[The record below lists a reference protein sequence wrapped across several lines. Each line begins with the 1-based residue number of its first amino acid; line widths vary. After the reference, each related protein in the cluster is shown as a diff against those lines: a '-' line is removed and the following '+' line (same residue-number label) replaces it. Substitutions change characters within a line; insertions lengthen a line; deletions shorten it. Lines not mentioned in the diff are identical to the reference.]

1 MKLVW
6 TRPAHAD
13 RKKIREYI
21 AQHAPAAALA
31 LDELFSEKADLLLNH
46 PGLGRTGRVPGTR
59 ELVAHRN
66 YILVYDTAG
75 NVVRILRVLHTSR
88 QWPPRNT
95 KGELLEGVEASG
107 AYPLPPEERE
117 WVDAP
122 PVGREWPND
131 EE

>member
-21 AQHAPAAALA
+21 AQQAPAAALA
-31 LDELFSEKADLLLNH
+31 LDELFSDKAGLLLDH

-59 ELVAHRN
+59 KLVAHRN

-75 NVVRILRVLHTSR
+75 EVIRVLRVLHASR
-88 QWPPRNT
+88 QWPPHYTMSER
-95 KGELLEGVEASG
+95 LEGAEAPG
-107 AYPLPPEERE
+107 AYPRPPEER
-117 WVDAP
+117 D
-122 PVGREWPND
+122 
-131 EE
+131 

>member
-6 TRPAHAD
+6 TRQAHAD
-13 RKKIREYI
+13 RKTIREYI
-21 AQHAPAAALA
+21 VQHAPAAALA
-31 LDELFSEKADLLLNH
+31 LDELFSEKASLLIDH
-46 PGLGRTGRVPGTR
+46 PNLGRQGRVHGTR

-66 YILVYDTAG
+66 YILVYDLSG
-75 NVVRILRVLHTSR
+75 DLVRVLRLLHAAR
-88 QWPPRNT
+88 QWPPRYT
-95 KGELLEGVEASG
+95 MGELLDSVESAG

-122 PVGREWPND
+122 SVGREWSA

>member
-1 MKLVW
+1 M
-6 TRPAHAD
+6 
-13 RKKIREYI
+13 
-21 AQHAPAAALA
+21 
-31 LDELFSEKADLLLNH
+31 
-46 PGLGRTGRVPGTR
+46 PGTR

-75 NVVRILRVLHTSR
+75 NVARILRVLHTSR
-88 QWPPRNT
+88 QWPPRYT
-95 KGELLEGVEASG
+95 MGELLEGVEASG

>member
-6 TRPAHAD
+6 TRQAHAD

-21 AQHAPAAALA
+21 VQHAPAAALA
-31 LDELFSEKADLLLNH
+31 LDELFSEKASLLLDH
-46 PGLGRTGRVPGTR
+46 PNLGRTGRVPGTR

-66 YILVYDTAG
+66 YILVYDLSGDA
-75 NVVRILRVLHTSR
+75 VRVLRLLHAAR
-88 QWPPRNT
+88 QWPPRYT
-95 KGELLEGVEASG
+95 MGELLEGLESSA

-122 PVGREWPND
+122 SVGREWPA

>member
-88 QWPPRNT
+88 QWPPRYT
-95 KGELLEGVEASG
+95 MGELLEGVEASG
-107 AYPLPPEERE
+107 AYPCYIAQ
-117 WVDAP
+117 DK
-122 PVGREWPND
+122 NISS
-131 EE
+131 

>member
-6 TRPAHAD
+6 TRQAHAD

-21 AQHAPAAALA
+21 VQHAPAAALA
-31 LDELFSEKADLLLNH
+31 LDELFSEKASLLIDH
-46 PGLGRTGRVPGTR
+46 PNLGRTGRVPGTR

-66 YILVYDTAG
+66 YILVYDLSGDA
-75 NVVRILRVLHTSR
+75 VRVLRLLHAAR
-88 QWPPRNT
+88 QWPPRYT
-95 KGELLEGVEASG
+95 MGELLEGLESSG

-122 PVGREWPND
+122 SVGREWPA

>member
-6 TRPAHAD
+6 TRQAHAD

-21 AQHAPAAALA
+21 VQHAPAAALA
-31 LDELFSEKADLLLNH
+31 LDELFSEKASLLIDH
-46 PGLGRTGRVPGTR
+46 PNLGRTGRVPATR

-66 YILVYDTAG
+66 YILVYDLSGDA
-75 NVVRILRVLHTSR
+75 VRVLRLLHAAR
-88 QWPPRNT
+88 QWPPRYT
-95 KGELLEGVEASG
+95 MGELLEGLESSG

-122 PVGREWPND
+122 SVGREWPA

>member
-6 TRPAHAD
+6 TRQAHAD

-21 AQHAPAAALA
+21 VQHAPAAALA
-31 LDELFSEKADLLLNH
+31 LDELFSEKASLLLDH
-46 PGLGRTGRVPGTR
+46 PNLGRTGRVPGTR

-66 YILVYDTAG
+66 YILVYDLSG
-75 NVVRILRVLHTSR
+75 DVVRVLRLLHAAR
-88 QWPPRNT
+88 QWPPRYT
-95 KGELLEGVEASG
+95 MGELLEGLESAG

-122 PVGREWPND
+122 SVGKEWPA

>member
-6 TRPAHAD
+6 TRQAHAD

-21 AQHAPAAALA
+21 LQHAPAAALA
-31 LDELFSEKADLLLNH
+31 LDELFSEKASLLLDH
-46 PGLGRTGRVPGTR
+46 PNLGRTGRVPGTR

-66 YILVYDTAG
+66 YILIYDLSG
-75 NVVRILRVLHTSR
+75 DLVRVLRLLHAAR
-88 QWPPRNT
+88 QWPPRYT
-95 KGELLEGVEASG
+95 MGELLDGLESSG

-122 PVGREWPND
+122 LVGREWPA
-131 EE
+131 EK

>member
-6 TRPAHAD
+6 TRQAHAD

-21 AQHAPAAALA
+21 VQRAPAAALA
-31 LDELFSEKADLLLNH
+31 LDELFSEKANLLLDH
-46 PGLGRTGRVPGTR
+46 PNLGRTGRVPGTR

-66 YILVYDTAG
+66 YILVYDLSGDA
-75 NVVRILRVLHTSR
+75 VRVLRLLHAAR
-88 QWPPRNT
+88 QGPPRYT
-95 KGELLEGVEASG
+95 MGELLDGLESAG

-117 WVDAP
+117 WVDAAS
-122 PVGREWPND
+122 VGREWPA